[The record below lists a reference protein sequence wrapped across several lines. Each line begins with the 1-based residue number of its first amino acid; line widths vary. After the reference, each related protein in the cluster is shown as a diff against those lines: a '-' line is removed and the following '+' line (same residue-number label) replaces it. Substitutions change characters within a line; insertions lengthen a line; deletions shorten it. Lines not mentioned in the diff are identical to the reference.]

1 MVGVAYSYSLCLSF
15 SDQNTTYLVQI
26 SSSVNDIPKQDRI
39 YTHSKNE
46 DLHKYIS
53 PDVLPKKL
61 GGKIEE
67 FNNKECYA
75 SLLKFEEYFQDVNK
89 MVEANKG
96 KLK

>member
-1 MVGVAYSYSLCLSF
+1 MI
-15 SDQNTTYLVQI
+15 NI
-26 SSSVNDIPKQDRI
+26 NPKQDRI

-96 KLK
+96 KLKWKEYFDILLYNILPK